1 MECCSLCGKTY
12 VGQGDLDS
20 HMENV
25 HDRIMFCSGLG
36 VVQGSGGSV
45 GGGELIP
52 GPGEHDDAGMLPASA
67 SPLSTLAG
75 SFALSQIDNGMVPGA
90 VDAGT
95 LVEWAAVGVD
105 DDGDSGSLGDD
116 DGDSGSLGNASD
128 TSESDSRVDG
138 SNDDGGKDDDP
149 HPVLPPA
156 VAGGARGLTPSER
169 RSNYVQ
175 VQLGFLGLLQDPL
188 KQSETSPAARAQLD
202 MTEAFMEGGYTG
214 SAGEAKLL
222 SFMKHHHAA
231 SADMVSAYKNK
242 KNLRGLVSGRLI
254 PVSVA
259 LVGGGVFTWLI
270 QDIVSIAARQLVDAV
285 LMGDRGCRTEACAS
299 TVGGETFFTDFMDAR
314 QAACMQEDFAN
325 EAGSESVEEDGAQRT
340 PRRRLLV
347 PFGLYLDGSALDS
360 NGNAVALPLV
370 FINQF
375 FSAKMHV
382 DHPGLAEVIAC
393 VLCSMVASR
402 RFA

>member
-1 MECCSLCGKTY
+1 MGWFLVLLTPG
-12 VGQGDLDS
+12 
-20 HMENV
+20 
-25 HDRIMFCSGLG
+25 RWWSGPPLVWTTTG
-36 VVQGSGGSV
+36 
-45 GGGELIP
+45 IP
-52 GPGEHDDAGMLPASA
+52 GVWGTTTGIRGVWGTRATPARA
-67 SPLSTLAG
+67 TAAWMALTTMVVRTTTPTLCC
-75 SFALSQIDNGMVPGA
+75 
-90 VDAGT
+90 
-95 LVEWAAVGVD
+95 
-105 DDGDSGSLGDD
+105 
-116 DGDSGSLGNASD
+116 
-128 TSESDSRVDG
+128 
-138 SNDDGGKDDDP
+138 
-149 HPVLPPA
+149 PA

-222 SFMKHHHAA
+222 SFMKHHGAA